1 MMRDGKA
8 VFVFGNVMASSVQA
22 SPKTF
27 LDPGQTTESLEAA
40 QGKNYPN
47 GNNGI
52 DIQSASGIP
61 ACRVSP

>member
-1 MMRDGKA
+1 MRDGKA

-27 LDPGQTTESLEAA
+27 VDPGQTESLEAA
-40 QGKNYPN
+40 KGKNYPN
-47 GNNGI
+47 GNNGS

-61 ACRVSP
+61 ACRISP

>member
-27 LDPGQTTESLEAA
+27 VDPVQTESLEAA
-40 QGKNYPN
+40 KGKKYPN
-47 GNNGI
+47 GDNNGSV
-52 DIQSASGIP
+52 IQSASGVS
-61 ACRVSP
+61 ACRISP